1 MTQEIQ
7 DDDPID
13 ALLREQFD
21 GPVPD
26 GGFSARVMQRIP
38 RRRRKGWPA
47 FAAALV
53 GLLAGVAG
61 CFASLARWPAL
72 DFERWYATG
81 GHWSGSA
88 IALAAAMAGLTL
100 LTWWWG
106 IAEADDH

>member
-1 MTQEIQ
+1 MRQEVQ

-38 RRRRKGWPA
+38 RRRRWPG
-47 FAAALV
+47 LV
-53 GLLAGVAG
+53 APLAGLLAGAAG

-72 DFERWYATG
+72 DLERWYAAG
-81 GHWSGSA
+81 GHGSGSA